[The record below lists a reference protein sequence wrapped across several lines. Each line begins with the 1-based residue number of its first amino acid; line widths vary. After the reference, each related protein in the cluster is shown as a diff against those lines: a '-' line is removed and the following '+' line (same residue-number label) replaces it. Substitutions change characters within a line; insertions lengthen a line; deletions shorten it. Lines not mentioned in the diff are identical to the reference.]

1 MQGGCVPAGTPAAAR
16 ASAMPFREAALPPA
30 PAPPAARRRPVG
42 RRLRRVRSA
51 DPSPERGAVAA
62 GPAGRLRH
70 AVSRPE
76 GEWPEGLVGWDGS
89 PTARTPGRRAAR
101 SPPSPVRPALVTS
114 RSADLD
120 SIAAAFAG
128 DGADAGLLPGGA
140 APPSDDLESSAP
152 TLGAARPAAR
162 GARGRRV
169 RFSDETGEVA
179 EARRHAGPVSHPL
192 L

>member
-1 MQGGCVPAGTPAAAR
+1 MRGGCVPAGTPAAAR
-16 ASAMPFREAALPPA
+16 PPAMPFREAAPPPV
-30 PAPPAARRRPVG
+30 PAPPAARRRPAG

-51 DPSPERGAVAA
+51 DPSPERGAAAA

-70 AVSRPE
+70 AVSSADGEYPE
-76 GEWPEGLVGWDGS
+76 DLHGLDGS
-89 PTARTPGRRAAR
+89 FSARTPGRRPAR

-114 RSADLD
+114 RSADLG
-120 SIAAAFAG
+120 SIAAAFAA

-140 APPSDDLESSAP
+140 APASDDLESSAP

-179 EARRHAGPVSHPL
+179 EARRRAGPVSHPL